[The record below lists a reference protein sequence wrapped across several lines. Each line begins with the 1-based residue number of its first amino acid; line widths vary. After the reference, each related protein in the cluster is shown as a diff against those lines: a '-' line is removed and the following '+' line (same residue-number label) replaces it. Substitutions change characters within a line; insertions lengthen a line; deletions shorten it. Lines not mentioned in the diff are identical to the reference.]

1 MARLIEFIGNHPF
14 IFAALALVIGMIIYH
29 EYQQAFSGVK
39 NLSPMEATR
48 LQNDEDAVFVDVRE
62 DAERKIG
69 FIMGSEH
76 IPMSNFDKRM
86 VELEKKKAKPVIVY
100 CASGQRSPSAAKKLV
115 KAGFESVYTLAGGA
129 IAWEKASLPLGS
141 KS

>member
-14 IFAALALVIGMIIYH
+14 IFVALAVVIGMIVFY
-29 EYQQAFSGVK
+29 EYQQRFSGVK
-39 NLSPMEATR
+39 
-48 LQNDEDAVFVDVRE
+48 Q
-62 DAERKIG
+62 G

-100 CASGQRSPSAAKKLV
+100 CTSGQRSSSAARKLV

-129 IAWEKASLPLGS
+129 VAWEKASLPLGS
-141 KS
+141 KA